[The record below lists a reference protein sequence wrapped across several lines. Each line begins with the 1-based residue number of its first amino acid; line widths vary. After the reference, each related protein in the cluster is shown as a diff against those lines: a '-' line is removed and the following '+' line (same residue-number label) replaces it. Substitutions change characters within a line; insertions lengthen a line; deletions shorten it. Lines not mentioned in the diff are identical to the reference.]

1 MIKRTNFLASIIFI
15 GFVFCLCFGAPA
27 GAGDQIGAQTMLD
40 TMYTLGSGDRIK
52 VTVFGE
58 EDLSGEFSVDGSGNI
73 SFPLIGELKVQG
85 LNLRDLERLLVE
97 ELAKGYL
104 IDPKV
109 MLEVLN
115 YRPFYILGEVKSP
128 GKYEYISGI
137 TLHNAVAM
145 AGGYTHRARRNRA
158 EITRTNPDKV
168 IEDADHS
175 TLILPGDIINIR
187 ERFF

>member
-1 MIKRTNFLASIIFI
+1 MIKNTIPFISVVFVGLLSFLCA
-15 GFVFCLCFGAPA
+15 VAPA
-27 GAGDQIGAQTMLD
+27 GSEEKPQDLLE

-52 VTVFGE
+52 ITVFGE
-58 EDLSGEFSVDGSGNI
+58 DDLSGEFSVDGSGNI
-73 SFPLIGELKVQG
+73 SFPLIGEISVRG
-85 LNLRDLERLLVE
+85 LSLRDLEQLLVL

-158 EITRTNPDKV
+158 EITRTNPEKV
-168 IEDADHS
+168 IQDADHS